1 MTWPVGHGLL
11 VQTLAQ
17 DGLTSDF
24 LSPPCRLHKF
34 PTVTWLIITKISS
47 SEGLWPRALRAALS
61 SLTSG

>member
-24 LSPPCRLHKF
+24 LSPPAQVPNCYLANHHEDLLF
-34 PTVTWLIITKISS
+34 
-47 SEGLWPRALRAALS
+47 
-61 SLTSG
+61 